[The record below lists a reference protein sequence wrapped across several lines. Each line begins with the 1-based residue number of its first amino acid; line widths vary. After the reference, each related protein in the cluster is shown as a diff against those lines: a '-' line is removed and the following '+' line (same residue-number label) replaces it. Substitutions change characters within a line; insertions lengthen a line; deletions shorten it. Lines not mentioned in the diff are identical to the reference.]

1 MKRTQVFCFYL
12 LRNVCPKRTPLALQ
26 LPFSIQT
33 IPLDND
39 VEREADFDSI
49 RITPYFVNDRIDASL
64 PAEVFGPEGP
74 LERALV
80 LISQSLSV
88 RRLQGNLV
96 FEPTVSCSNETDV
109 CITAGG
115 SCSCNSAAA
124 VMPFL
129 VCAEVLIPDDHIGTA
144 ELQICN
150 TDTLQCET
158 VGPNGAG
165 LVDTDFVLY
174 VAALQTGGH
183 E

>member
-1 MKRTQVFCFYL
+1 M
-12 LRNVCPKRTPLALQ
+12 
-26 LPFSIQT
+26 
-33 IPLDND
+33 
-39 VEREADFDSI
+39 
-49 RITPYFVNDRIDASL
+49 NDRIDASL

-124 VMPFL
+124 AVPSL
-129 VCAEVLIPDDHIGTA
+129 VCAEVPIPDDHIGTA
-144 ELQICN
+144 ELQICH

-165 LVDTDFVLY
+165 LADTDLVLY
-174 VAALQTGGH
+174 ITALQTGGH
-183 E
+183 K